1 MARHSE
7 TSPARARAPSKRLI
21 GAKGRRIVRTLAQR
35 TLLAAGIAATQ
46 FTIPEVDP
54 KYPIFDPTLVDR
66 LQAPVTRYHE

>member
-1 MARHSE
+1 M
-7 TSPARARAPSKRLI
+7 
-21 GAKGRRIVRTLAQR
+21 RTLAQR